1 HRLMDSN
8 LRHLFEAAAETFR
21 RDLVLLEPSAGTIVF
36 PAEHLKA
43 WMSAINQ
50 ARLVLS
56 EVHRLDAQD
65 MAREEL
71 DPSTERDAAVLQV
84 QILGYV
90 LQTLVEQALGEA

>member
-1 HRLMDSN
+1 MS
-8 LRHLFEAAAETFR
+8 AAGETFR
-21 RDLVLLEPSAGTIVF
+21 RDLTLLEPAAGAIVF

-43 WMSAINQ
+43 WLSAINQ

-56 EVHRLDAQD
+56 ETHQLDARD

-90 LQTLVEQALGEA
+90 LQTLVERALGEG